1 VSEPDLTA
9 ELDAA
14 EEIVMGRTESV
25 VTEWASRD
33 SSGSLFAYG
42 HDEFV
47 ARSVVASRERYGI
60 HDVLVRRTVTY
71 GPWEEVRV
79 PEQIGEA
86 S

>member
-14 EEIVMGRTESV
+14 EAVVMDDATV

-33 SSGSLFAYG
+33 SSGRLFAYG
-42 HDEFV
+42 HDEFI
-47 ARSVVASRERYGI
+47 ARSVVASRERHGL

-71 GPWEEVRV
+71 GPWEE
-79 PEQIGEA
+79 A
-86 S
+86 SGG